1 MSDNICRAYDLPD
14 YETCAKAVQNNVA
27 NPIEY
32 FIYNNEPFGE
42 QESRAFRNSFKDAL
56 ICAIGAHNLTR

>member
-32 FIYNNEPFGE
+32 FIYNNEPAGVDAVKFRE
-42 QESRAFRNSFKDAL
+42 QLKDAL
-56 ICAIGAHNLTR
+56 ICAIGIHNLTR